1 VQEKQ
6 NKRAG
11 RLLLALT
18 ALLALAPQAR
28 AQEVIRDRPSRRVSN
43 PVRGQTPPPP
53 ASQEPRLV
61 STAPDPAQE
70 ATPPR
75 RATQRRTARA
85 TEPATPTEQ
94 EQMRRTVN
102 QLSQQVERL
111 TDELSQMKSDQRV
124 LFDLERLNRA
134 EQRAENLRTQLRE
147 VTDKEFQ
154 FQDRLAQ
161 IEDELQPDA
170 IQRRAAVVGTLNPGA
185 VRDQIQA
192 SLERERTRIRRQLEL
207 VINSRSR
214 LEAAVA
220 TAEQEVERLRR
231 PTNRPRHNRRTKA
244 TGDGGR
250 AVAGVKGPQALP
262 APVRLSCRALSP
274 GAFALYVHSPTG

>member
-220 TAEQEVERLRR
+220 TAEQEVERLRQR
-231 PTNRPRHNRRTKA
+231 VEAAEQPQNESQTTAPTS
-244 TGDGGR
+244 
-250 AVAGVKGPQALP
+250 VQAPTPP
-262 APVRLSCRALSP
+262 ADEQTPAQP
-274 GAFALYVHSPTG
+274 PN

>member
-1 VQEKQ
+1 VKDKQ

-11 RLLLALT
+11 RLLVALVV
-18 ALLALAPQAR
+18 LLAPAPQAA

-43 PVRGQTPPPP
+43 PVRGQRPP
-53 ASQEPRLV
+53 APQEPRLV
-61 STAPDPAQE
+61 STAEETPQE
-70 ATPPR
+70 AQGATQG
-75 RATQRRTARA
+75 ATQRRTPQRRTGGRA
-85 TEPATPTEQ
+85 SEPATPSEQ

-111 TDELSQMKSDQRV
+111 TDELTAMKSDQRV

-161 IEDELQPDA
+161 IQDELQPDA

-192 SLERERTRIRRQLEL
+192 SLERERTRVQRQLEL

-220 TAEQEVERLRR
+220 TAEQEVERLRQR
-231 PTNRPRHNRRTKA
+231 VEAADQPQGDPQTTGEGGARVA
-244 TGDGGR
+244 TPPPDE
-250 AVAGVKGPQALP
+250 QTP
-262 APVRLSCRALSP
+262 AQPP
-274 GAFALYVHSPTG
+274 N